1 MPNRAVTDLSQLLV
15 RAAELQPEWGTIRTV
30 TALFGLSR
38 TAQFRLI
45 TQRRIRS
52 IHVRPEGKQK
62 GLRLIELSTVRA
74 YLRSF
79 AE

>member
-1 MPNRAVTDLSQLLV
+1 MPNRTVTNLSELLV
-15 RAAELQPEWGTIRTV
+15 RAAELSPEWGTIRTV

-38 TAQFRLI
+38 TAQFKLI
-45 TQRRIRS
+45 RQRRIRS

-62 GLRLIELSTVRA
+62 GLRLIELASVRD
-74 YLRSF
+74 YFRTF